1 MPAPARAHH
10 GLAVRDLEAVTAAV
24 AAIGFTDVEGGGAP
38 PRRSRNEPGD
48 AVGQLIAPLLG
59 DEIRTWTVAN
69 PATGQE
75 LDLVE
80 LTAAATRVERP
91 GASPA
96 QGDLTIGIACADPDA
111 AWRALRGTAPDL
123 AFPAAGADGD
133 DGIAFTLDGQAC
145 ALTRGEPF
153 ARVHYTRAGFAAA
166 WRFLGKTLGYRLSP
180 LSTDGDGDE
189 RWALAGGGG
198 RVELA
203 VEEGTPVAPPEAGKR
218 YPGSN
223 HFRLLNADLAAIAG
237 RVEAGG
243 AGRWLFP
250 PDGSGFAQIIGPCGE
265 LIELYD
271 RAASGA

>member
-1 MPAPARAHH
+1 MTPPTQAHH
-10 GLAVRDLEAVTAAV
+10 GVAVRDLEAMTAAI
-24 AAIGFTDVEGGGAP
+24 AALGFTDVEGGGVE
-38 PRRSRNEPGD
+38 PRRYRNEPGD

-59 DEIRTWTVAN
+59 DEIRTWTVGN
-69 PATGQE
+69 PATGQQ

-80 LTAAATRVERP
+80 LTAESTRRERP
-91 GASPA
+91 GESPA
-96 QGDLTIGIACADPDA
+96 QGDLTIGIAAADPDA
-111 AWRALRGTAPDL
+111 AWQALREAAPDL
-123 AFPAAGADGD
+123 ARAAAGADGD

-166 WRFLGKTLGYRLSP
+166 WRFYRALGYRLSP
-180 LSTDGDGDE
+180 LATDGDGDE

-198 RVELA
+198 RVELV
-203 VEEGTPVAPPEAGKR
+203 VEEGTPVAPPDAGKR

-250 PDGSGFAQIIGPCGE
+250 PDASGFAQIIGPGGE

-271 RAASGA
+271 RAASSA